1 MSTYGVTERRKS
13 RRSFFKLPIR
23 CEIINPKD
31 KTSSKKTMMA
41 YNLNTNG
48 IYLETDE
55 LVALDTEITMAFQLP
70 GRQDTIHVGSRV
82 ARLETIEEGKIFGVG
97 VAFVGLSDSD
107 REIIRGF
114 IELSNIH
121 KLLELCINKQASD
134 LHLTTNSPPILRI
147 SGELNILDMPPLKIN
162 DIPFFIYS
170 LMTNQQIKQFEIE
183 KELNF
188 GYQYDLNTRFRIN
201 VHQQRGY
208 VEAALRLIN
217 ARISSFEELNI
228 PEVVKQLARLEE
240 GLVLVVGPSGSGKT
254 TTVSAMVELLNQEK
268 RIMIITLERPIEYI
282 HTNIKSIIKQRE
294 VGVDTRSFPIA
305 LENSLKQDPD
315 VLIIGEL
322 DNMETVKTAIVAAE
336 AGHLVIAT
344 FHAPNT
350 VQGFDRLA
358 NMFPA
363 ENRKQVLFQISQCIK
378 GMVTQMLVPRI
389 DKGGRV
395 LASEVAIANDAVKR
409 VVRNDEL
416 VQLPTIIQT
425 SSAYKMQSMYDSIK
439 KLADLR
445 IISEEIA
452 AHYSEEFVK
461 YR

>member
-23 CEIINPKD
+23 CDIINPKD
-31 KTSSKKTMMA
+31 KTATKKTMMA
-41 YNLNTNG
+41 YNLNAEG

-55 LVALDTEITMAFQLP
+55 LLSLDTEITMAFQLP
-70 GRQDTIHVGSRV
+70 GRHDTIHTGSKV
-82 ARLETIEEGKIFGVG
+82 VRLETIEEGKIFGVG
-97 VAFVGLSDSD
+97 VAFVGLSDTD
-107 REIIRGF
+107 RHMIKGF

-121 KLLELCINKQASD
+121 KLLELCVNRQASD
-134 LHLTTNSPPILRI
+134 LHLSTNSPPILRI
-147 SGELNILDMPPLKIN
+147 NGELNILDMPPLKAN

-170 LMTNQQIKQFEIE
+170 LMTNQQIKQFETE

-188 GYQYDLNTRFRIN
+188 GYQYDLNNRFRIN
-201 VHQQRGY
+201 VHQQRGF

-217 ARISSFEELNI
+217 ARISSFEELKI
-228 PEVVKQLARLEE
+228 PDAVKTLARLEE
-240 GLVLVVGPSGSGKT
+240 GLVLIVGPSGSGKT
-254 TTVSAMVELLNQEK
+254 TTISAMVELLNQEK
-268 RIMIITLERPIEYI
+268 KIMIITLERPIEYI

-294 VGVDTRSFPIA
+294 VGVDTRTFSVA

-315 VLIIGEL
+315 VLVIGEL

-336 AGHLVIAT
+336 AGHLVIAS

-350 VQGFDRLA
+350 VQAVDRLA
-358 NMFPA
+358 NMFPP
-363 ENRKQVLFQISQCIK
+363 ENRKQVLFQVSQCIK
-378 GMVTQMLVPRI
+378 GLVTQLLVPRC
-389 DKGGRV
+389 DKAGRI
-395 LASEVAIANDAVKR
+395 LASEIAIANDAVKR
-409 VVRNDEL
+409 VIRNDEL

-425 SSAYKMQSMYDSIK
+425 GSAYKMQSMYDSIK
-439 KLADLR
+439 KYADFG
-445 IISEEIA
+445 IIKDEIA